1 MFTFIL
7 IILGLIAIVI
17 IIIIAVINSSKGG
30 SQDKR
35 ISEPLLESPNNS
47 PNQINADTDSFQAN
61 KNEAEY
67 HSKEKKSIAI
77 DSITDKLHK
86 LSELQKKGLIS
97 REELDKAKAKLLSD
111 HT

>member
-17 IIIIAVINSSKGG
+17 IIIAVINSSKGG
-30 SQDKR
+30 SQNKR

-67 HSKEKKSIAI
+67 HSKEKKSISI